1 MATYDLH
8 ILQPSEFEEITRDL
22 LQKEWNCFIESFTSG
37 RDGGIDLRC
46 ASEKGGKVIIQAK
59 RYKDYK
65 SLLINLKG
73 EVDKVHRLNPERYYV
88 STSVGLTPANKEEI
102 KQLFTPYIIDVA
114 DIFGNDDLNNLLG
127 RHCDVE
133 KQYYKLWLT
142 STNVLNNIIHKAPVL
157 WSDFELEDIKA
168 NISTYVMN
176 DSFYSA
182 KKILSHHN
190 YVIISGI
197 PGIGKTTLARMLIY
211 DYLANGFEEFINIS
225 GDIDTAAK
233 LYKHDKKQVFF
244 FDDFLGASVFED
256 GGTGFAQKLLTFIRQ
271 IKTNKSKAFI
281 LTTREYILAEA
292 RTHYEKMRTENIE
305 MAKCILDVGAYTRT
319 VKAKILYNHMA
330 NAQLP
335 QKYIAQFL
343 KNQNYNLI
351 INHHNYNP
359 RIIETYIDKGLWE
372 LTDPANFMS
381 RFKNLLSNPFLV
393 WEIAFEKLP
402 NECKYAL
409 LLLVTM
415 GELVTLEDWEM
426 AYNYFCQNVTTEIT
440 LSYDGI
446 TWNRVVKLLHDCFIR
461 THRKQEWI
469 IVTTYNPSVR
479 DFLITY
485 IGQNTNIQRS
495 LIQHS
500 LFPEQ
505 LTYAFT
511 ETGSNNYN
519 LPDYFQRNYSSLD
532 IKNEPYL
539 VAKFNEFL
547 TKQPKSCKIKKISNG
562 LVKSSFDAAI
572 FIKQFLDCFP
582 ELFRTLSTKIKSY
595 LIELITTGNSEN
607 FAERIG
613 IVNAIDFSEDQTTL
627 AHTLT
632 KLSKEDIPLDEY
644 VSFID
649 LVNRSNNA
657 SIINDCFIEN
667 LEEAIISDMDTSI
680 NNEAEYEQQK
690 EIYEE
695 IAKSLPDGVT
705 LDRVFEHLE
714 EIEASLPDEPD
725 YYDEDYYRENHGT
738 YEAEDAQIDRMMQSL
753 RN

>member
-1 MATYDLH
+1 M
-8 ILQPSEFEEITRDL
+8 
-22 LQKEWNCFIESFTSG
+22 
-37 RDGGIDLRC
+37 
-46 ASEKGGKVIIQAK
+46 
-59 RYKDYK
+59 
-65 SLLINLKG
+65 
-73 EVDKVHRLNPERYYV
+73 
-88 STSVGLTPANKEEI
+88 
-102 KQLFTPYIIDVA
+102 
-114 DIFGNDDLNNLLG
+114 LG

-335 QKYIAQFL
+335 QEYIAQFL

-461 THRKQEWI
+461 TQRKQEWI

-695 IAKSLPDGVT
+695 IAQSLPDGVT

>member
-319 VKAKILYNHMA
+319 VKAKILYNHIA

-335 QKYIAQFL
+335 QEYIAQFL

>member
-319 VKAKILYNHMA
+319 VKAKILYNHIA

-335 QKYIAQFL
+335 QEYIAQFL

-461 THRKQEWI
+461 TQRKQEWI

-695 IAKSLPDGVT
+695 IAQSLPDGVT

>member
-335 QKYIAQFL
+335 QEYIAQFL

-372 LTDPANFMS
+372 LTNPANFMS

-461 THRKQEWI
+461 TQRKQEWI

-695 IAKSLPDGVT
+695 IAQSLPDGVT